1 MIISN
6 SVVPFEIR
14 NFLFAVIAVS
24 LLSCSN
30 NDPSPVALIPVTYK
44 NLNADYAPIVLTPAG
59 SETRPKQT
67 NRFTFFSFL
76 TGTLVNRT
84 DSATSKWDVAFRGT
98 TIIVNGGKNR
108 KGNASVQ
115 LVDGAFEDLA
125 TAPID
130 GYNTDNQVD
139 DRKPVPT
146 SYAIQ
151 DQSGKGWYTVDP
163 LTRLIAPIPE
173 KIIVVRTSDG
183 RYAKM
188 QILSYYQNAP
198 ATVNSLTDLD
208 RYYTFRYIY
217 QPGNSNSF

>member
-1 MIISN
+1 MKLSKKAFGIC
-6 SVVPFEIR
+6 VRYV
-14 NFLFAVIAVS
+14 FLLTVF
-24 LLSCSN
+24 SCSN
-30 NDPSPVALIPVTYK
+30 NDPSPVALTPVTYK
-44 NLNADYAPIVLTPAG
+44 NLNADYAPIVFTPTGEAV
-59 SETRPKQT
+59 RPKQT

-84 DSATSKWDVAFRGT
+84 DSATAKWDVAFRGT
-98 TIIVNGGKNR
+98 TIIVNGGTNR
-108 KGNASVQ
+108 KGNAGVQ
-115 LVDGAFEDLA
+115 LVDGAFEDLL

-130 GYNTDNQVD
+130 GYSTDNQVD

-151 DQSGKGWYTVDP
+151 DQSEKGWYSFDP

-173 KIIVVRTSDG
+173 KIIVVKTSDG

-188 QILSYYQNAP
+188 QILSFYQGAP
-198 ATVNSLTDLD
+198 ATVNSLADLD

>member
-1 MIISN
+1 MIFLRIDWRLL
-6 SVVPFEIR
+6 VVLGF
-14 NFLFAVIAVS
+14 FAS
-24 LLSCSN
+24 SCVN
-30 NDPSPVALIPVTYK
+30 NDPSPVALTPVTYK
-44 NLNADYAPIVLTPAG
+44 NLNADYAPIVFTPTG
-59 SETRPKQT
+59 ESVRPKQT

-84 DSATSKWDVAFRGT
+84 DSATAKWDVAFRGT

-108 KGNASVQ
+108 KGNAGVQ

-151 DQSGKGWYTVDP
+151 DQSGKGWYADDP
-163 LTRLIAPIPE
+163 LTRLISPIPG

>member
-1 MIISN
+1 MVFYRIDWCLL
-6 SVVPFEIR
+6 VVLA
-14 NFLFAVIAVS
+14 FLTS
-24 LLSCSN
+24 SCVN
-30 NDPSPVALIPVTYK
+30 NDPSPLTLTPVTYK
-44 NLNADYAPIVLTPAG
+44 NLNADYAPIVFTTAG
-59 SETRPKQT
+59 AAVRPKQT

-76 TGTLVNRT
+76 RGTLVNRT
-84 DSATSKWDVAFRGT
+84 DSATAKWDVAFRGT

-108 KGNASVQ
+108 KGIAGVQ
-115 LVDGAFEDLA
+115 LVDGAFEDVA

-130 GYNTDNQVD
+130 GYYAGNQVD
-139 DRKPVPT
+139 ERNPVPT

-163 LTRLIAPIPE
+163 LTGLISPIPE

-198 ATVNSLTDLD
+198 AAVNSLTDLD
-208 RYYTFRYIY
+208 RYYTFRYVY
-217 QPGNSNSF
+217 QPGNSTSF